1 MRRRISVIA
10 VLGLLLSAGV
20 VAAAPVALATIVIG
34 RSAAGAGIVPGQS
47 IDGIKLGESGTQ
59 VEHTLGTPTAGQIS
73 GGYLQ
78 YYPPSMFD
86 GEIYFNAQGNV
97 DGLSTASS
105 HFKTSKGIYVG
116 SSFSAVHKAYPKAK
130 YQPTAFKPR
139 YLTPRYILTS
149 TYAGQTVLTVF
160 WTSPVGKP
168 KVVGIEMD
176 FKSAV
181 GYTD

>member
-1 MRRRISVIA
+1 MRRTISAVA

-20 VAAAPVALATIVIG
+20 MAAAPVALAEVAIG
-34 RSAAGAGIVPGQS
+34 RSAVGAGIVPGKS
-47 IDGIKLGESGTQ
+47 IDSITLGESGTQ
-59 VEHTLGTPTAGQIS
+59 VEQALGTPTAGQIS

-78 YYPPSMFD
+78 YYPPSKFD
-86 GEIYFNAQGNV
+86 GEIYFDAQGNV
-97 DGLSTASS
+97 DGLLTASS
-105 HFKTSKGIYVG
+105 HFTTSKGIHIG

-130 YQPTAFKPR
+130 YQPTIFKPR

-168 KVVGIEMD
+168 KVLGIEID

-181 GYTD
+181 G